1 MAGKVGSRFSRCN
14 IRYVNGPSAME
25 APMRE
30 DAVSDKFFYRV
41 IEIYSAAER
50 DFLRDAFEGM
60 KDRPPQ
66 SDRELNDWLATDRGK
81 TGHDVCAGVDFVVG
95 RSRSVIT
102 QAPAI

>member
-1 MAGKVGSRFSRCN
+1 
-14 IRYVNGPSAME
+14 ME
-25 APMRE
+25 VPMRE

-66 SDRELNDWLATDRGK
+66 SDRELNDWLATDEGK
-81 TGHDVCAGVDFVVG
+81 LATMFAPVSVSWWGEVG
-95 RSRSVIT
+95 RS
-102 QAPAI
+102 